1 MNQVVVTDGMI
12 NAAVSSLNSCD
23 QANFFSLFVNAAEEA
38 HNDLSIDVT
47 NQINVLKQRIENI
60 TINNEVFNDIQL
72 GDIESILVRL
82 INTDGMQ
89 SVLNNACVS
98 VGGKR
103 FTIASAVE
111 ALASAVDIKSWE
123 MPQTTACEVPTR
135 FIATLDNDVIQTFV
149 GSPVSLSD
157 TFAKYR
163 YTTEN
168 WNNTGLQA
176 GFDVEFAINKK
187 LFQAFGK
194 EIPSK
199 QYAVKKKDNLVF
211 DMTDSLTLCSNM
223 NTDVDLNNDGIIGRP
238 DIVIDDPVVDP
249 PVTNEP
255 VDNEFVHVNIID
267 PVKMTNFIGYVNTV
281 TGDKYARLEDL
292 PVDAVTMTQPQYDA
306 KYGHSFDALAVI
318 NANASSSE
326 TTSTSTTTTTTTT
339 TSSSGDGTDFSDV
352 LGDPDAGSTGN

>member
-1 MNQVVVTDGMI
+1 MSMNQVVVTDGMI

-23 QANFFSLFVNAAEEA
+23 QANFFNLFVNAAEEA
-38 HNDLSIDVT
+38 HNDLSIDVN
-47 NQINVLKQRIENI
+47 NQINVLRQKIENI
-60 TINNEVFNDIQL
+60 TINNDVFNDIQL

-82 INTDGMQ
+82 INTEGMQ

-135 FIATLDNDVIQTFV
+135 FVATLDNDVIQTFI
-149 GSPVSLSD
+149 GSPISLSD
-157 TFAKYR
+157 SSAKYR
-163 YTTEN
+163 YVTEN

-176 GFDVEFAINKK
+176 GFDVDFAIHKK
-187 LFQAFGK
+187 MFPAFGK

-211 DMTDSLTLCSNM
+211 DMTDGLTLCGNM

-238 DIVIDDPVVDP
+238 DIVIDDPVDP
-249 PVTNEP
+249 PVTTQP
-255 VDNEFVHVNIID
+255 APQLTVQRSVIAVN
-267 PVKMTNFIGYVNTV
+267 PLTGEETIGYIDGSTNTTYETFPEGAILV
-281 TGDKYARLEDL
+281 DHNGV
-292 PVDAVTMTQPQYDA
+292 PVPVSTTETSSDTT
-306 KYGHSFDALAVI
+306 
-318 NANASSSE
+318 SSS
-326 TTSTSTTTTTTTT
+326 STTTTTTTT
-339 TSSSGDGTDFSDV
+339 TTSSGDGTDFSDV
-352 LGDPDAGSTGN
+352 LGDPNAGATGN

>member
-1 MNQVVVTDGMI
+1 MMNQVVVTDGMI

-238 DIVIDDPVVDP
+238 DIVIDDPVDL
-249 PVTNEP
+249 PVTTQPAPELT
-255 VDNEFVHVNIID
+255 VQRAVIAFD
-267 PVKMTNFIGYVNTV
+267 PVTQAETIGYVNTK
-281 TGDKYARLEDL
+281 TGETYETL
-292 PVDAVTMTQPQYDA
+292 PDGAIVVDHNGVPVSTTETSSDTT
-306 KYGHSFDALAVI
+306 
-318 NANASSSE
+318 SSS
-326 TTSTSTTTTTTTT
+326 TTTTTTT